1 MNMKILYIAAMF
13 LFVVMAVITAYKEMW
28 IDTVCFIFYLGAM
41 FLIDRRHK
49 QMEELDQSTRKLLN
63 QSTDMLMRVYKEN
76 RRNSGDDE

>member
-1 MNMKILYIAAMF
+1 MKIIYVVAMF
-13 LFVVMAVITAYKEMW
+13 LFAVMAVITAYKEMW
-28 IDTVCFIFYLGAM
+28 FDTACFMFYLGAM